1 MATTN
6 AVDTK
11 ATTFDELFGFTTEE
25 EQVLAPDVAPDDVAL
40 TDEQRGARAARDR
53 LAERMGAEAGDI
65 SVAMEDLALRLME
78 GGVVVD
84 IDVHRWTGL
93 VRLQPKDLGL
103 KDSTKSKA
111 IMLGDKLLMPPTILR
126 LLNSLTTQLRAN
138 LERNSFGTVWGRWV
152 TAESYLRWK
161 TRHDELVKEYMD
173 VGQAIADNIDAI
185 KSSDNGTWGELRR
198 LYAKHA
204 REAWCRLN
212 QMPVSEAYLDD
223 CPATFVESYI
233 QAILSHIPDAEDI
246 RASFHVDANISYIP
260 LPSMLEEDRARSQ
273 RVWEMAQDD
282 RREDAER
289 REAQAQMEA
298 DVRAHY
304 LSQKQEMVD
313 GFLAD
318 LTGQMYNM
326 LYDISTNALAT
337 MSRNK
342 GQLLEPTLRQ
352 LGRLVDWASTMNIV
366 DDAQVSRV
374 IGDLRAMIERAPE
387 HRNAIDVKD
396 QLQAIGTVARS
407 VLLDLNLQPQVE
419 NNKIAV
425 RQRDALLGIGQRLSR
440 AKVTNARELLEIDNN
455 VEPLVVRARRG
466 KVTAFQSVPQL

>member
-6 AVDTK
+6 KVDTK
-11 ATTFDELFGFTTEE
+11 ATTFDELFGFEDKAP
-25 EQVLAPDVAPDDVAL
+25 LAPDVAPDEAPL

-65 SVAMEDLALRLME
+65 AVAMEDVALRLME

-84 IDVHRWTGL
+84 IDIHRWTGL

-103 KDSTKSKA
+103 KDGARSKA
-111 IMLGDKLLMPPTILR
+111 ILLGDKLLMPPTILR

-138 LERNSFGTVWGRWV
+138 LDRNSYHTIWGRWV
-152 TAESYLRWK
+152 TAEKYKRWK
-161 TRHDELVKEYMD
+161 DRHDQLVKEYMD
-173 VGQAIADNIDAI
+173 VGHALADNVDTVQT
-185 KSSDNGTWGELRR
+185 SNQGTWGELRR
-198 LYAKHA
+198 LYDKHA

-212 QMPVSEAYLDD
+212 HLPVTEGYLDD

-233 QAILSHIPDAEDI
+233 QAILAHIPPAEDI
-246 RASFHVDANISYIP
+246 RQSFYVDANISYIP

-273 RVWEMAQDD
+273 RVWEMAQED
-282 RREDAER
+282 RREEAER
-289 REAQAQMEA
+289 RQAQAQMEA

-304 LSQKQEMVD
+304 LSQKREMVD

-352 LGRLVDWASTMNIV
+352 LSRLVDWAATMNIM

-374 IGDLRAMIERAPE
+374 IGDLQAMIERAPE
-387 HRNAIDVKD
+387 QRDPIEVKD
-396 QLQAIGTVARS
+396 QLLAIGTVARS
-407 VLLDLNLQPQVE
+407 VLIDLNLQPQVE
-419 NNKIAV
+419 NTKVAV

-440 AKVTNARELLEIDNN
+440 AKVANARELLDIQDN

-466 KVTAFQSVPQL
+466 KVTAFQNVPQL

>member
-6 AVDTK
+6 NAVDTQK
-11 ATTFDELFGFTTEE
+11 VTFDDLFDFAEKPLE
-25 EQVLAPDVAPDDVAL
+25 PDMVGEDVAL
-40 TDEQRGARAARDR
+40 TDAQRGARAARDR
-53 LAERMGAEAGDI
+53 LAERMGASAGEI
-65 SVAMEDLALRLME
+65 SVAMEDLALRLMQ

-84 IDVHRWTGL
+84 IDIHRWTGM

-103 KDSTKSKA
+103 KDNMRSKA
-111 IMLGDKLLMPPTILR
+111 ILLGDKLLMPPTILR

-138 LERNSFGTVWGRWV
+138 LERHSFRTLWGRWV
-152 TAESYLRWK
+152 TADQYQRWK
-161 TRHDELVKEYMD
+161 TRHDRLVTEYVQ
-173 VGQAIADNIDAI
+173 VGQSLADNVEAV
-185 KSSDNGTWGELRR
+185 KSSNNGTWGELRR

-212 QMPVSEAYLDD
+212 QLPVTEDYLDD

-233 QAILSHIPDAEDI
+233 QAILSHIPQADDI
-246 RASFHVDANISYIP
+246 RQSFYVEAHISYIP

-273 RVWEMAQDD
+273 RIWEMAEAD
-282 RREDAER
+282 RQADRQR
-289 REAQAQMEA
+289 HQAQEQMEA

-313 GFLAD
+313 GFLTD
-318 LTGQMYNM
+318 LIGQLYNM
-326 LYDISTNALAT
+326 LYDVSTNALAT
-337 MSRNK
+337 MARNK

-352 LGRLVDWASTMNIV
+352 LNRLVEWAVSMNIT
-366 DDAQVSRV
+366 DDAQVAKV
-374 IGDLRAMIERAPE
+374 VGDLQAMIAQAPE

-407 VLLDLNLQPQVE
+407 VLVDLNLQPQVE
-419 NNKIAV
+419 NSKVAI
-425 RQRDALLGIGQRLSR
+425 RQRDALLGIGDRLSR
-440 AKVTNARELLEIDNN
+440 AKVATARERLDTHNE

-466 KVTAFQSVPQL
+466 KIAAFQSVPQL